1 MASSQ
6 MAEIVF
12 VETKDPSTDALQH
25 SSSVKISVKQPVAEP
40 LKRKVPPPV
49 AAKPAKVYSPASAE
63 LRTPTEDF
71 PPPPIFDDEV
81 PPATNG
87 SADSALDDELD
98 MLTSML
104 SLGLQNTHHPDFFG
118 VCYKCRD
125 TIIGEGKGCTA
136 MGNQYHVSCFLCK
149 ECEKRLTGLEFYC
162 LNDNPLCEQCYTNTL
177 EDCVVCDQKI
187 TERILKAVGKSYHP
201 QCFKCTN
208 CSKKLDGVP
217 FTLDSANR
225 VHCVECYQVKFSP
238 KCAACNE
245 LIMPTNDR
253 GETVHIV
260 SMQKNFHV
268 HCYKCEDCGI
278 LLSNEE
284 GRGCFP
290 IGDHLLCQRC
300 NGKRMAN
307 TTEL

>member
-1 MASSQ
+1 MSIPQ
-6 MAEIVF
+6 RAEIVF
-12 VETKDPSTDALQH
+12 VETKDLPSVTPIQ
-25 SSSVKISVKQPVAEP
+25 SSSVKISVRQPAAEP

-49 AAKPAKVYSPASAE
+49 ATKPAKVHSATSAE
-63 LRTPTEDF
+63 LRTPTEEEF
-71 PPPPIFDDEV
+71 PPLPPSIQNE
-81 PPATNG
+81 PPSEN
-87 SADSALDDELD
+87 SALDDELD
-98 MLTSML
+98 MLTNML
-104 SLGLQNTHHPDFFG
+104 ALGLQNTHHPDFFG

-125 TIIGEGKGCTA
+125 TIIGEGQGCTA
-136 MGNQYHVSCFLCK
+136 MGNQYHVSCFVCRD
-149 ECEKRLTGLEFYC
+149 CERRLTGLEFYC
-162 LNDNPLCEQCYTNTL
+162 LNDNPLCEHCYTNTL
-177 EDCVVCDQKI
+177 EDCVACDQKI
-187 TERILKAVGKSYHP
+187 SERILKAVGKSYHP
-201 QCFKCTN
+201 KCFTCTS
-208 CSKKLDGVP
+208 CTKKLDGIP
-217 FTLDSANR
+217 FTLDTANK

-238 KCAACNE
+238 RCAACDD

-268 HCYKCEDCGI
+268 HCYKCQDCDV

-307 TTEL
+307 TTDL